1 MAGTMTAAA
10 AAAIDGESA
19 KAAEAGAGA
28 GAEAGDSAAN
38 DSPMREKAMRIIAIA
53 EMGNA
58 LLEIYA
64 IPSRSTAFWFLEI
77 SRGKTSDETCDV
89 GEEWEFIGGRL
100 GLGQDGQL
108 PVRIAW
114 SYGKTLGSVGRCCF
128 QGLPSFLPWC
138 EKRVS
143 GKGESPCFWDLIT
156 LMAILAVEWFDTPT
170 RRKGVLRGKKK
181 TKNSLFAW
189 SPLK

>member
-1 MAGTMTAAA
+1 MAGTMTAA

-28 GAEAGDSAAN
+28 GAEAGDLAAN
-38 DSPMREKAMRIIAIA
+38 DSPMREKAMRIVAIA

-64 IPSRSTAFWFLEI
+64 IASRSTAFWFLEI
-77 SRGKTSDETCDV
+77 SRGTTSDKTCDV
-89 GEEWEFIGGRL
+89 REEWEFIGGRL

-114 SYGKTLGSVGRCCF
+114 SYGKTFGSVGRCCF

-143 GKGESPCFWDLIT
+143 GKGGSPCF
-156 LMAILAVEWFDTPT
+156 
-170 RRKGVLRGKKK
+170 
-181 TKNSLFAW
+181 
-189 SPLK
+189 